1 MLSTMLTRLR
11 KPAIVAV
18 IASIPDFEE
27 IRNLSAAHF
36 DLCELR
42 IDLLYRASVDLKSY
56 VGNVSCPKIVT
67 VRDPKEGGANALSE
81 KARLELYQRW
91 LPFCDLID
99 LELRSLSAFSSLVE
113 QAESV
118 DKGVIV
124 SFHDFERTPSLD
136 ELQEKVDQCH
146 LKKNQ
151 IFKVASNVARWSDVE
166 TLIQLVQQ
174 NPELRIA
181 AMGMGEFGKLS
192 RLVLAR
198 LGSCLV
204 YGSVR
209 QAVASGQWPVDE
221 LARLLSEMTN
231 RN

>member
-1 MLSTMLTRLR
+1 MLSTLLTRLG

-18 IASIPDFEE
+18 IASLPDFEE

-42 IDLLYRASVDLKSY
+42 IDLLYRASVDLKAY
-56 VGNVSCPKIVT
+56 AGNIPCPKIAT
-67 VRDPKEGGANALSE
+67 VRDPNEGGANVLSE
-81 KARLELYQRW
+81 KTRLELYQHW
-91 LPFCDLID
+91 LPLCDLID
-99 LELRSLSAFSSLVE
+99 VELRSLSRFSSLVE
-113 QAESV
+113 QADSL

-124 SFHDFERTPSLD
+124 SFHDFEKTPSLG
-136 ELQEKVDQCH
+136 ELQEKLDQCR

-151 IFKVASNVARWSDVE
+151 LFKVASNVARWSDVE
-166 TLIQLVQQ
+166 TLIQLLQQ
-174 NPELRIA
+174 NPESRIA

-192 RLVLAR
+192 RLVLPR

-204 YGSVR
+204 YGSVSG
-209 QAVASGQWPVDE
+209 AVASGQWPVNE

>member
-1 MLSTMLTRLR
+1 MLTSLR

-18 IASIPDFEE
+18 IASLPDFEE

-42 IDLLYRASVDLKSY
+42 IDLLHRASVDLKTY
-56 VGNVSCPKIVT
+56 LGNVPCPKIAT

-91 LPFCDLID
+91 LPLCDSID
-99 LELRSLSAFSSLVE
+99 VELRNLSGFSSLVE
-113 QAESV
+113 EAESM

-124 SFHDFERTPSLD
+124 SFHDFEKTPSLE
-136 ELQEKVDQCH
+136 ELQEKFDQCH

-151 IFKVASNVARWSDVE
+151 IFKVASKVARWSDVE
-166 TLIQLVQQ
+166 TLIRLVQQ
-174 NPELRIA
+174 NPESRIA

-204 YGSVR
+204 YGSVSR
-209 QAVASGQWPVDE
+209 AVAPGQWPVHE

-231 RN
+231 GN

>member
-1 MLSTMLTRLR
+1 MLSTMLTRLGR
-11 KPAIVAV
+11 PAIVAV
-18 IASIPDFEE
+18 IATLPDFEE
-27 IRNLSAAHF
+27 LRNLSAAQF

-42 IDLLYRASVDLKSY
+42 IDLLYRASVDLKAY
-56 VGNVSCPKIVT
+56 VGSVPCPKIAT
-67 VRDPKEGGANALSE
+67 VRDPNEGGANALSE
-81 KARLELYQRW
+81 ETRLGLYQRW
-91 LPFCDLID
+91 LPSCDLID
-99 LELRSLSAFSSLVE
+99 VELRSLSRFSSLVE
-113 QAESV
+113 QAESA
-118 DKGVIV
+118 DKAVII
-124 SFHDFERTPSLD
+124 SFHDFERTPSLE
-136 ELQEKVDQCH
+136 ELQEKLDRCH

-174 NPELRIA
+174 NPESRIA

-209 QAVASGQWPVDE
+209 QAVAPGQWPVNE

-231 RN
+231 GN